1 MQRKPALYADLTFLI
16 SKLVVKQAIAGT
28 DRRQLMTTKADDQLR
43 LAAVTQ
49 RRLRATDNGRMKTD
63 DGDLGD

>member
-1 MQRKPALYADLTFLI
+1 VQRKPALYADLTFLI

-49 RRLRATDNGRMKTD
+49 
-63 DGDLGD
+63 